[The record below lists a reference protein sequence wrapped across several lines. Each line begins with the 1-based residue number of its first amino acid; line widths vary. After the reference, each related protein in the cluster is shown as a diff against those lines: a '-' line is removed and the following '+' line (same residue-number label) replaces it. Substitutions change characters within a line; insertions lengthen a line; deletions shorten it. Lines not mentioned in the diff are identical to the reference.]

1 MNFTGKLNTNE
12 FYNALYNAYR
22 LYFMYADNLAGMDRD
37 TLADRY
43 RSDGGMYH
51 DQNLFTDMDVLYSR
65 VWDPNDTNVLA
76 PEAVVAPKQQVITVD
91 QFRQIGLYTDEYL
104 SRRAWMD
111 PTNYDQFRTVVQ
123 KQVVETK
130 RVFEQR
136 LVDTYVGTYANG
148 GAQAIELTWTAPE
161 NAEEANRIQAMEIAR
176 AIGDLYVELRDTTN
190 KYNNN
195 GFIKAFAPEDI
206 DIIWNGAYYN
216 QIRYVDLPTIF
227 HKDELLTGGKVLAP
241 RYFGTVEAGGTA
253 DGTTIR
259 AMEEYFIPVNGSN
272 EYTAS
277 GATNV
282 THVFPGDILPS
293 GTPLTDAGA
302 GSEAYAD
309 MTTQINGVNRA
320 IKVCTKAF
328 GYRVNDKII
337 CKLAHRNGVKYLSS
351 FETSTEFWNPKN
363 LTTNRYLTWA
373 YARPE
378 ALDGYP
384 YITLT
389 DGN

>member
-65 VWDPNDTNVLA
+65 VWDPTDTNVLA

-136 LVDTYVGTYANG
+136 LVDTYVGTYANS
-148 GAQAIELTWTAPE
+148 GAQAVTLTWDAPE

-195 GFIKAFAPEDI
+195 GFVKAFAPDDI

-227 HKDELLTGGKVLAP
+227 HKDELLSGGKVLAP
-241 RYFGTVEAGGTA
+241 RYFGTVQTTGTA
-253 DGTTIR
+253 DGSTIR
-259 AMEEYFIPVNGSN
+259 AMEEYFIPVNGSGV
-272 EYTAS
+272 YAAS
-277 GATNV
+277 GAVGV
-282 THVFPGDILPS
+282 THVFPGDLLPS
-293 GTPLTDAGA
+293 GTPITNAGA
-302 GSEAYAD
+302 GSETYAD
-309 MTTQINGVNRA
+309 MTTKINGVNRT

-328 GYRVNDKII
+328 AYKVDEKII
-337 CKLAHRNGVKYLSS
+337 CKLVHRNGVKYLSS